1 MKRKRKFFLL
11 KFRRKLDLRNLNI
24 TSQMFT
30 IFSFVFVL
38 IILLSFL
45 NYSNYRKDKSTST
58 LNAIDS
64 MNSQIL
70 DKIDGQIDS
79 MKSISKLPY
88 SYAVNNNSNA
98 FLTDLDNSYTEQMDL
113 NFPNLLNQLYH
124 DAMNYNYD
132 IHSVFVFNMKGLFQ
146 HASSSVE
153 VYPDYNPINEK
164 WFKNSID
171 NKGSP
176 SLLSTFNLPY
186 LANVK
191 GNSAFVFSLSR
202 AIVDINDSKIV
213 GVILVN
219 TKIDF
224 ISNLCDKL
232 LFVPNQRI
240 AIIDS
245 DNNVIYDTVTKN
257 ITKKFDSDISHTI
270 SHSSSTD
277 NILNIKGEK
286 YLISSR
292 TSTAYNWKI
301 VNIIPENELNKSISI
316 LGRTTIVLTVLIIL
330 IALTSVIFLTNQI
343 TKPIKKLALL
353 MKLIENGDFNVKIKL
368 RNRNEIGQ
376 LARTFNNMTRK
387 VNKLINEV
395 YVDKITQ
402 KELEVQ
408 MLQNQINP
416 HFLYNTLESI
426 HMMAEI
432 NEDEETSTMV
442 RALGRILRYGISKKH
457 EKVTVKQE
465 LDNINDYILLQKIRF
480 SNIFDIKVNIDP
492 NLYDFIIIKLIFQ
505 PLVENAIYHGLDET
519 LSGGLIEITGEKSD
533 NNLIFMV
540 KDNGKG
546 MDESSVIKMNNN
558 LNDVDNSMSSIG
570 LKNVSRR
577 IKLKYGNDYGLEVSS
592 VLGEYTA
599 VKILLPAV
607 IKNS

>member
-1 MKRKRKFFLL
+1 
-11 KFRRKLDLRNLNI
+11 
-24 TSQMFT
+24 MFA

-38 IILLSFL
+38 IILLSFMTYT
-45 NYSNYRKDKSTST
+45 NYKKDKSTST
-58 LNAIDS
+58 LSAIDS

-79 MKSISKLPY
+79 MKNISKLPY
-88 SYAVNNNSNA
+88 SYMVNANSNA
-98 FLTDLDNSYTEQMDL
+98 FITDLDNSSTQQSDL

-132 IHSVFVFNMKGLFQ
+132 IHSTYVFNMKGIFQ

-153 VYPDYNPINEK
+153 VYSDYNPLYEP
-164 WFKNSID
+164 WFIKSID
-171 NKGSP
+171 LKGSP
-176 SLLSTFNLPY
+176 SILSTFKLPY

-202 AIVDINDSKIV
+202 AIVDVNNSKVV

-219 TKIDF
+219 TKMSF
-224 ISNLCDKL
+224 MSNLCSKL

-240 AIIDS
+240 AIIDKE
-245 DNNVIYDTVTKN
+245 NNVIYDTLTEN
-257 ITKKFDSDISHTI
+257 ISKKFDKDIAKIVSGNDAIDKTI
-270 SHSSSTD
+270 S
-277 NILNIKGEK
+277 IKGEK
-286 YLISSR
+286 YLVSSR
-292 TSTAYNWKI
+292 ISAVSSWKI
-301 VNIIPENELNKSISI
+301 VNIIPESELNKSISV
-316 LGRTTIVLTVLIIL
+316 LGRTTIVLTVFIIL
-330 IALTSVIFLTNQI
+330 IALAAVIFLTNQI

-353 MKLIENGDFNVKIKL
+353 IKLIENGDFNVKIRL

-442 RALGRILRYGISKKH
+442 RALGRILRYGISKNH
-457 EKVTVKQE
+457 EKVTVSQE
-465 LDNINDYILLQKIRF
+465 LDNINDYIFLQKIRF
-480 SNIFDIKVNIDP
+480 SNIFEIIVSISEE
-492 NLYDFIIIKLIFQ
+492 LYDYVIIKLILQ
-505 PLVENAIYHGLDET
+505 PIVENAIYHGLSET
-519 LSGGLIEITGEKSD
+519 LSGGLIEITGELQENK
-533 NNLIFMV
+533 LLFMV

-546 MDESSVIKMNNN
+546 MDAAAVTKMNNN
-558 LNDVDNSMSSIG
+558 INDVDNSMSSIG

-577 IKLKYGNDYGLEVSS
+577 IKLKYGNDFGLEVCS
-592 VLGEYTA
+592 VLGEYTV

-607 IKNS
+607 NKNS

>member
-1 MKRKRKFFLL
+1 
-11 KFRRKLDLRNLNI
+11 
-24 TSQMFT
+24 
-30 IFSFVFVL
+30 
-38 IILLSFL
+38 
-45 NYSNYRKDKSTST
+45 
-58 LNAIDS
+58 
-64 MNSQIL
+64 
-70 DKIDGQIDS
+70 
-79 MKSISKLPY
+79 
-88 SYAVNNNSNA
+88 
-98 FLTDLDNSYTEQMDL
+98 
-113 NFPNLLNQLYH
+113 
-124 DAMNYNYD
+124 
-132 IHSVFVFNMKGLFQ
+132 
-146 HASSSVE
+146 
-153 VYPDYNPINEK
+153 
-164 WFKNSID
+164 
-171 NKGSP
+171 
-176 SLLSTFNLPY
+176 
-186 LANVK
+186 
-191 GNSAFVFSLSR
+191 
-202 AIVDINDSKIV
+202 
-213 GVILVN
+213 
-219 TKIDF
+219 
-224 ISNLCDKL
+224 
-232 LFVPNQRI
+232 
-240 AIIDS
+240 
-245 DNNVIYDTVTKN
+245 
-257 ITKKFDSDISHTI
+257 
-270 SHSSSTD
+270 
-277 NILNIKGEK
+277 
-286 YLISSR
+286 
-292 TSTAYNWKI
+292 
-301 VNIIPENELNKSISI
+301 
-316 LGRTTIVLTVLIIL
+316 
-330 IALTSVIFLTNQI
+330 
-343 TKPIKKLALL
+343 